1 MIANKR
7 VNYGYIGDYYVF
19 ASKRSQFSYIA
30 LSNVHTFALTK
41 KFMFKEIFK
50 KFPGL
55 HSEMLAESFSR
66 YIKEFRKPCGKKRLE
81 TIQSHNKRSAY
92 SKISADNNRGG
103 KRVSGQTPTQTKPG
117 SRLETGKK
125 TGNTLQRSNS
135 RTRIF
140 EKQEELKQYKE
151 QLDILNEKANTMFE
165 HMKQINKLVN
175 KKIMDIENAVTKSE
189 AIFVEEINNLIK
201 NKGELQKIER
211 RNYQNQR
218 I

>member
-1 MIANKR
+1 MKNA
-7 VNYGYIGDYYVF
+7 
-19 ASKRSQFSYIA
+19 
-30 LSNVHTFALTK
+30 T
-41 KFMFKEIFK
+41 
-50 KFPGL
+50 
-55 HSEMLAESFSR
+55 
-66 YIKEFRKPCGKKRLE
+66 
-81 TIQSHNKRSAY
+81 
-92 SKISADNNRGG
+92 
-103 KRVSGQTPTQTKPG
+103 PG
-117 SRLETGKK
+117 SKNK
-125 TGNTLQRSNS
+125 LQRSNS

-189 AIFVEEINNLIK
+189 AIFVDEINTLIK

-211 RNYQNQR
+211 RNYQ